1 MGNHKLEQR
10 ESWVNTISLIMSEV
24 AVVETH
30 KQHVGVGVAQ
40 SLNASITITR
50 VEMIVAPNINVVRR
64 GILIGSVAKLGSE
77 SGGVSA
83 GRNLNQSLAL
93 PVATTEVVNILQM
106 VFINSI
112 MATHENR
119 TTYRP

>member
-1 MGNHKLEQR
+1 
-10 ESWVNTISLIMSEV
+10 MSEV